1 MNRVSGPGHGL
12 PGRIAAGAEIPACD
26 LFGLLWE
33 ALADLLGTAATATLL
48 RRAARRGAARN
59 ADLAKLAI
67 ERQGL
72 AWIYTCPPAW
82 SGVSPDDL
90 GGLRTLIG
98 ELRPILVE
106 MTGMVVVRHLEQI
119 GELRERGLLAPR
131 EERT

>member
-1 MNRVSGPGHGL
+1 MAASG
-12 PGRIAAGAEIPACD
+12 EIPAST

-48 RRAARRGAARN
+48 RRAARRGAMR
-59 ADLAKLAI
+59 DPELAELVV

-82 SGVSPDDL
+82 NAASAVHL
-90 GGLRTLIG
+90 HALRTLIG

-106 MTGMVVVRHLEQI
+106 MTGQLVIRHLEQVP
-119 GELRERGLLAPR
+119 ELRERGLLAPQ
-131 EERT
+131 EEPK